1 MYIARILFARIN
13 LRGKCI
19 KFVNVL
25 SNVYSIE
32 LIINYGQM
40 FIYPFRCSLVTPVPL
55 LIVLYQTTIQ
65 MFITLANLR
74 FP

>member
-25 SNVYSIE
+25 SNVYLIE

-40 FIYPFRCSLVTPVPL
+40 FIYPF
-55 LIVLYQTTIQ
+55 
-65 MFITLANLR
+65 
-74 FP
+74 